1 MLIKRNIFF
10 LLLFGMLSWSLHA
23 QVQEDVLPEARYQQE
38 EIPERSL
45 DEKKWEEL
53 TKDLDY
59 SEKTKSQRRRD
70 NLNNREDGEGRGA
83 GAQRK
88 NPFSLEQ
95 GSGIMKFLIIL
106 LAVVV
111 VVLLMRGLLGSD
123 LKVKNKKIKKVDQ
136 IDIERIEE
144 DIENADLPDFI
155 RQALANEQY
164 ALAIR
169 LYYLAALKELSLRKD
184 IRWKKDKTNLDYLRE
199 MRSSEHYS
207 SFKSLTAIFER
218 VWYGE
223 RMLDREGFQQLE
235 PDFQL
240 FINQLKADVAA
251 P

>member
-1 MLIKRNIFF
+1 MLKKRNIFF
-10 LLLFGMLSWSLHA
+10 LLLFGMLAWSLRA
-23 QVQEDVLPEARYQQE
+23 QVQEDSLQNTLYQGE
-38 EIPERSL
+38 DIPERPF

-59 SEKTKSQRRRD
+59 SEKTKSKNKRD
-70 NLNNREDGEGRGA
+70 SLENGAEGMGRGA
-83 GAQRK
+83 PQR
-88 NPFSLEQ
+88 NPFSSEQ
-95 GSGIMKFLIIL
+95 GSVIMKFLIIL

-111 VVLLMRGLLGSD
+111 VVLLLRGLLGSD
-123 LKVKNKKIKKVDQ
+123 LKVKNKKVRKVDK
-136 IDIERIEE
+136 IDLERIEE

-155 RQALANEQY
+155 QQALANEQY

-199 MRSSEHYS
+199 MHNSEHYLA
-207 SFKSLTAIFER
+207 FKNLTAIFER

-223 RMLDREGFQQLE
+223 RVLDEEGFQQLE
-235 PDFQL
+235 PDFKQ
-240 FINQLKADVAA
+240 FINLLKADIAV